1 MIFDDFMMFIGYYIP
16 IFIIILLRFI
26 FILTLIFKTIILIIQ
41 SNIIFQYRI
50 KTTKIIYLISY
61 KTFI

>member
-1 MIFDDFMMFIGYYIP
+1 MIFDDFMIFIGYYIR

-41 SNIIFQYRI
+41 PNIIFQYRI
-50 KTTKIIYLISY
+50 KTIKSIYLISY
-61 KTFI
+61 KTLI